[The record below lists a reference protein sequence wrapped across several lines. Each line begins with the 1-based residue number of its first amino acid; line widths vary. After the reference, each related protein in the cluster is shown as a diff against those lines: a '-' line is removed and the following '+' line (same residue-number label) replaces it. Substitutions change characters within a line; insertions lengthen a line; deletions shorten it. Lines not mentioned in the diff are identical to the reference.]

1 MQLSLSSSKYDKEI
15 SMSVYGAK
23 DIQIVKQ
30 DHILRTMEWS
40 KHLPIMLGKVP
51 SEPIMAS

>member
-30 DHILRTMEWS
+30 DTYYGLCNGQAPAHYI
-40 KHLPIMLGKVP
+40 G
-51 SEPIMAS
+51 

>member
-1 MQLSLSSSKYDKEI
+1 MENYATLSSSKYDKEI

-30 DHILRTMEWS
+30 VHILQTMEWS
-40 KHLPIMLGKVP
+40 STCPLC
-51 SEPIMAS
+51 

>member
-1 MQLSLSSSKYDKEI
+1 
-15 SMSVYGAK
+15 MSVYGAK

-40 KHLPIMLGKVP
+40 KHLPITLGKVP
-51 SEPIMAS
+51 GEPIMAS